1 VLSFHAYDVIRGA
14 YRSAR
19 IADVVVQIAPGI
31 TAEAP

>member
-1 VLSFHAYDVIRGA
+1 VRSSF
-14 YRSAR
+14 RSAR